1 VRLRAGPASYR
12 GRMAEIGHAARAA
25 IERLGLAP
33 HPEGG
38 HYRETFRSAARVAA
52 HGGERSAVT
61 SILFLLASGEES
73 RSHRVRSDELWLH
86 QGGDDVELTIGDEVV
101 RLGAGTDAALQAFV
115 PGGVWQAARAVPG
128 AAGYALVG
136 CVVAPGFEFEDF
148 ELAAD

>member
-1 VRLRAGPASYR
+1 MTEITPA
-12 GRMAEIGHAARAA
+12 AHA
-25 IERLGLAP
+25 IIDRLGLSR

-38 HYRETFRSAARVAA
+38 HYRETFRSDARVPA

-61 SILFLLASGEES
+61 SILFLLAAGEES

-86 QGGDDVELTIGDEVV
+86 QGGDDVELTIGGEVV
-101 RLGAGTDAALQAFV
+101 RLGAGPDAALQAFV
-115 PGGVWQAARAVPG
+115 PGGVWQAARAARGP
-128 AAGYALVG
+128 AGYALVG